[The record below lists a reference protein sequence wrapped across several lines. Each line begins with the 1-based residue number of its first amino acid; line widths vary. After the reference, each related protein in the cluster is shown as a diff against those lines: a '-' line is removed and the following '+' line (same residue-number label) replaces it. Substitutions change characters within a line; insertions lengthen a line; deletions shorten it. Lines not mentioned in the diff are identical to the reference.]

1 MSDSASKTR
10 GQHKPLQAKVADAS
24 DERHREDTFMRL
36 RSALLEDRLAV
47 LELSGENT
55 GTDPYN
61 SGVHRAMAKGHVWNK
76 RSR

>member
-1 MSDSASKTR
+1 MSDSASKIHR
-10 GQHKPLQAKVADAS
+10 QDRPLQAKVADAS
-24 DERHREDTFMRL
+24 AERRREDTLARL

-61 SGVHRAMAKGHVWNK
+61 SGVHRVLGKGLVWNK